1 MFRVI
6 IAIVVGTVVTVN
18 LLWVMQHLIVMG
30 VPALGE
36 ERTVRFV
43 DFVRV
48 QRDERTEVR
57 EEKPQPPP
65 SPDAPPPDQLERNLD
80 NMELGTGGGFGVTT
94 PPVSHEPVLGREPV
108 FGDGEYTPIV
118 RVAPNYPRRAEQR
131 GLEGYVTLEFT
142 VTRQGTVRD
151 ARVVESSNSVF
162 DSAAVEA
169 VMRFRYRPRVIDGEP
184 VDVPGVQFRMT
195 FQLER

>member
-1 MFRVI
+1 MLRVI
-6 IAIVVGTVVTVN
+6 IAIAVGTVVTFN
-18 LLWVMQHLIVMG
+18 LLWVMQYLIVMG

-48 QRDERTEVR
+48 QRDEHTETR

-65 SPDAPPPDQLERNLD
+65 TPDAPPQDQPERNMD
-80 NMELGTGGGFGVTT
+80 NVELGSGGGFGVTA

-108 FGDGEYTPIV
+108 FSDGDYTPIV

-151 ARVVESSNSVF
+151 PRVIESSSTIF
-162 DSAAVEA
+162 DDAAIDA

-184 VDVPGVQFRMT
+184 VDVPGVQFRIT
-195 FQLER
+195 FQLDR